1 MSYEN
6 EIPDTRIKISP
17 VKKMTYLFGEALA
30 KLACFGD
37 GAPYRAREDWALIEC
52 GFGGVCVATDP
63 YGAWSSDIRL
73 EAKSTVTPEACRSH
87 S

>member
-30 KLACFGD
+30 SVPVSGEKASE
-37 GAPYRAREDWALIEC
+37 RA
-52 GFGGVCVATDP
+52 
-63 YGAWSSDIRL
+63 
-73 EAKSTVTPEACRSH
+73 
-87 S
+87 

>member
-30 KLACFGD
+30 RGSPSKLKDVITHKIGTKR
-37 GAPYRAREDWALIEC
+37 GL
-52 GFGGVCVATDP
+52 
-63 YGAWSSDIRL
+63 
-73 EAKSTVTPEACRSH
+73 
-87 S
+87 